1 MQTLTGV
8 GSESEAEV
16 PEVDARGLRSWSSE
30 QRQRIVVEALAP
42 HASVAEVARR
52 HGLNANLIF
61 KWLKCAREGWPD
73 RRRAFAVVSKPMT
86 FVPVEVIGET
96 VGKEETAPPR
106 ALTIDHVVPPRTQ
119 SLATRSDIL
128 IESDSKAVCI
138 TSVWRTRHV
147 P

>member
-8 GSESEAEV
+8 GSESGAEV

-30 QRQRIVVEALAP
+30 QRQRIVVEAFAP

-61 KWLKCAREGWPD
+61 KLLKCAREGWPD

-119 SLATRSDIL
+119 SLAARSDIL